1 MLTNNFSSKSEKC
14 DFMKSIVLRSIRFYQ
29 RRISPLKRKSTCR
42 FVPTCSQ
49 YAYEAISK
57 YGVFRGGALALW
69 RIIRCNP
76 FCRGGYDPLK

>member
-1 MLTNNFSSKSEKC
+1 MLTNNFSSKTEKC
-14 DFMKSIVLRSIRFYQ
+14 DFMKSIVLRAIRFYQ